1 MSNLSKDRLLELFEE
16 FLAKVPSIERPERRE
31 FYAADFDKYKGKPG
45 KDYPEWAAKKG
56 VYYLLSNASEV
67 LYVGEGTSWAGVV
80 DRVKKNIKRFEK
92 SRLSQKTL
100 KRVDKSGLNEETIK
114 RLKEFGLSEK
124 TTKVEALLFE
134 HSDYYWALAL
144 ERFLIDSLEPPL
156 NKPIQQ
162 W

>member
-1 MSNLSKDRLLELFEE
+1 MSNLSKDRLLELVEE
-16 FLAKVPSIERPERRE
+16 FLAKVPSIKRPERRE
-31 FYAADFDKYKGKPG
+31 FYAADFDKYKGQPG
-45 KDYPEWAAKKG
+45 ERWPEWAAKKG

-92 SRLSQKTL
+92 S
-100 KRVDKSGLNEETIK
+100 
-114 RLKEFGLSEK
+114 GLSEK
-124 TTKVEALLFE
+124 TTKVEAVLFE